1 MNNNKTV
8 FFAIGILLIIL
19 GAFMFMPFIVQ
30 LIFDEENSTFISSA
44 SNTIF
49 IGILLVLANSQ
60 EDKKLNMHIW
70 YDENTY
76 LWVKAAFEKTGY
88 WEYRLKTYK

>member
-44 SNTIF
+44 SITVF